1 MLVRTTG
8 SIVLS
13 GYFHLTLEGHSTPPT
28 AFDAFER
35 DMAIALQ
42 YLRGV
47 GHVLTTR
54 TYTNTWGYETF
65 GTPPLGDLLFVH
77 NATTYDWKITFSVK
91 VWSLSGA
98 DCVLR

>member
-1 MLVRTTG
+1 MLARTTG

-13 GYFHLTLEGHSTPPT
+13 GYFHLTLEGHSTPPI

-54 TYTNTWGYETF
+54 AYTNTWGCETF
-65 GTPPLGDLLFVH
+65 GTPPLEDFLFV
-77 NATTYDWKITFSVK
+77 TYDWKITFSVK